1 MNVYDD
7 IAEIFG
13 TFLEENET
21 YSLFI
26 NDLEKR
32 GKIDIKS
39 LIKIIGVLAKHIEQ
53 LEKPKL

>member
-39 LIKIIGVLAKHIEQ
+39 LIKMIGVLAKRIYDIE
-53 LEKPKL
+53 KS